1 MLDVTQEADIAVLKM
16 SHGKVNALD
25 IELCKHITRRLEELG
40 TSAAQ
45 AVVLTGQA
53 GIFSAGVDLVR
64 ALDGGAGYLRDFLP
78 VLRKLFDAVF
88 FYPKPV
94 VAAVNGHAIAGGLR
108 LEQEPNSPAAAR
120 SVAEIWA
127 RVRRGGG

>member
-1 MLDVTQEADIAVLKM
+1 MRGEHDRGGLRVLDATQEADIAVLRM

-53 GIFSAGVDLVR
+53 GIFSGISRDRGMCAANARIFPYVSF
-64 ALDGGAGYLRDFLP
+64 LRSAQLFSL
-78 VLRKLFDAVF
+78 LRTPETRD
-88 FYPKPV
+88 
-94 VAAVNGHAIAGGLR
+94 
-108 LEQEPNSPAAAR
+108 
-120 SVAEIWA
+120 
-127 RVRRGGG
+127 

>member
-1 MLDVTQEADIAVLKM
+1 MRGEHDRGGPRVLDATQEADIAVLRM

-53 GIFSAGVDLVR
+53 GIFSGISRDRGMCAANAADFPIRVIL
-64 ALDGGAGYLRDFLP
+64 ALG
-78 VLRKLFDAVF
+78 
-88 FYPKPV
+88 PV
-94 VAAVNGHAIAGGLR
+94 VQLIADPETR
-108 LEQEPNSPAAAR
+108 D
-120 SVAEIWA
+120 
-127 RVRRGGG
+127 